1 MVCAVK
7 RSFRSVRF
15 DVRRS
20 ICSEA
25 LRRCRPRKLCSGPAK
40 VTVFGPQRKAS
51 SKASSTFR
59 STKLRCCASL
69 FRLPLPAT
77 RFLLRFLPWHL
88 NHSIGSRNSVRSS
101 HDARALRLLFLY
113 TICSK
118 FLARD
123 DSERALRRRLRRR
136 GDRRRLSL
144 RHELPGADRK
154 QRRRRGQERQ
164 PRGQAR
170 RPSRTL
176 DLASAWRLHQSAVSV
191 RLAAR
196 SPRAAAASTRAK
208 REVHGKDP
216 PPLRHFP
223 CYRRPIRRTSPRPC

>member
-164 PRGQAR
+164 PRGQAA
-170 RPSRTL
+170 PSIWQAL
-176 DLASAWRLHQSAVSV
+176 GG
-191 RLAAR
+191 
-196 SPRAAAASTRAK
+196 STRAPSAFDLQRDR
-208 REVHGKDP
+208 RERRQRQLERSGKSMA
-216 PPLRHFP
+216 R
-223 CYRRPIRRTSPRPC
+223 IRRRCDTSHVTDARSASPRPC